1 MTFRYFVFARNFDNS
16 QQLQICQKWKPQ
28 SSDDLLLP
36 TRHILYTSN
45 ISGREK
51 LSLFLK
57 SSRHF
62 CRWAG
67 KVSTQEKRS
76 SFVWGLQHVGMLANL
91 FPACA
96 APPILIQFKRKY
108 WMGSIVRRPQRTV
121 CFFLQYKWVSIMMFW
136 RVHKCYG
143 WFSLIF

>member
-28 SSDDLLLP
+28 SSHDLLLP
-36 TRHILYTSN
+36 TRHIFYTSN

-51 LSLFLK
+51 VSLFVK
-57 SSRHF
+57 
-62 CRWAG
+62 
-67 KVSTQEKRS
+67 S